1 MVKYLLRGDF
11 MAVGIICEYNPFHN
25 GHVYHI
31 KKIKELYPNDPII
44 LVMSGNFTQ
53 RGEVSLLDKWAK
65 TKIAL
70 NYVDL
75 VVELPFIF
83 SVQAA
88 DVFAKAA
95 VTILKNLKVD
105 KIIFGTE
112 SLDSEKLNEIA
123 EIQKQKKYN
132 TLVKEYLDKGYNYPT
147 SMSKAVYDLSKIKIE
162 NPNDLLGLSY
172 VKNLDSTIKAITIK
186 RTNDFHSKDLTNK
199 ITSATSIRL
208 ALKNKKNIKKYVPKE
223 TYENLKKLHFND
235 DYFKFLKYKIIS
247 EIDNLNTYLNV
258 DEGIENRIKKYIF
271 EATDLQQL
279 ISKIKTK
286 RYTYNKINRMLT
298 SILCGLTKEMANKY
312 KNPEYIRI
320 LGFNKNGSS
329 YLKKIKKDCK
339 LPIITKFTNKYE
351 TLNLELK
358 TTYIYNLNEKDKID
372 LTLME
377 YKNKPIIK

>member
-1 MVKYLLRGDF
+1 